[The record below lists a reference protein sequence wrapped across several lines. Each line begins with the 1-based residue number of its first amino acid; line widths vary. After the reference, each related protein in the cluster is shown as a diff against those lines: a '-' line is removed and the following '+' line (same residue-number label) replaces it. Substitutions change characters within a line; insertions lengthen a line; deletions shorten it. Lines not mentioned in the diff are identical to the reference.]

1 MRCCVDRWWYDLH
14 LLQGVSTWRQPF
26 SLATKLYD
34 VRLTFFCVCS
44 MGYNVGKSLVE
55 EDMVELA
62 DTLMK
67 KAETKGVKLILP
79 TDVVLA
85 DKFDNDA
92 STAIAS
98 KFNDFRPLEHGVCID
113 V

>member
-1 MRCCVDRWWYDLH
+1 
-14 LLQGVSTWRQPF
+14 
-26 SLATKLYD
+26 
-34 VRLTFFCVCS
+34 

-67 KAETKGVKLILP
+67 KAEEKGVKLILP

-92 STAIAS
+92 NTAIAS
-98 KFNDFRPLEHGVCID
+98 T
-113 V
+113 

>member
-1 MRCCVDRWWYDLH
+1 
-14 LLQGVSTWRQPF
+14 
-26 SLATKLYD
+26 
-34 VRLTFFCVCS
+34 

-62 DTLMK
+62 SSLMK
-67 KAETKGVKLILP
+67 KAEEKGVKLILP

-92 STAIAS
+92 NTAIAS
-98 KFNDFRPLEHGVCID
+98 KCIQFED
-113 V
+113 C

>member
-1 MRCCVDRWWYDLH
+1 
-14 LLQGVSTWRQPF
+14 
-26 SLATKLYD
+26 
-34 VRLTFFCVCS
+34 

-67 KAETKGVKLILP
+67 KAEEKGVKLILP

-92 STAIAS
+92 NTAIAS
-98 KFNDFRPLEHGVCID
+98 KCFVIVIAE
-113 V
+113 

>member
-1 MRCCVDRWWYDLH
+1 
-14 LLQGVSTWRQPF
+14 
-26 SLATKLYD
+26 
-34 VRLTFFCVCS
+34 

-62 DTLMK
+62 STLMK
-67 KAETKGVKLILP
+67 KAEEKGVKLILP

-92 STAIAS
+92 NTAIAS
-98 KFNDFRPLEHGVCID
+98 KYDDIGITNALCSRTFLTFSDRQYRGQRNRW
-113 V
+113 

>member
-1 MRCCVDRWWYDLH
+1 
-14 LLQGVSTWRQPF
+14 
-26 SLATKLYD
+26 
-34 VRLTFFCVCS
+34 

-55 EDMVELA
+55 EDMVGLA

-67 KAETKGVKLILP
+67 KAEEKGVKLILP

-92 STAIAS
+92 NTAIAS
-98 KFNDFRPLEHGVCID
+98 KSTCRLAQSRDSFQSIWELINDHNTFCINRG
-113 V
+113 

>member
-1 MRCCVDRWWYDLH
+1 
-14 LLQGVSTWRQPF
+14 
-26 SLATKLYD
+26 
-34 VRLTFFCVCS
+34 

-67 KAETKGVKLILP
+67 KAEEKGVKLILP

-92 STAIAS
+92 NTAIAS
-98 KFNDFRPLEHGVCID
+98 KWNGPRL
-113 V
+113 

>member
-1 MRCCVDRWWYDLH
+1 MNPSAW
-14 LLQGVSTWRQPF
+14 SF
-26 SLATKLYD
+26 SLTYL
-34 VRLTFFCVCS
+34 FSS

-67 KAETKGVKLILP
+67 KAEEKGVKLILP

-92 STAIAS
+92 NTAIAS
-98 KFNDFRPLEHGVCID
+98 T
-113 V
+113 